1 MSTPVCVCACVRD
14 TSCPLQ
20 LELVLYRQT
29 EYLLSPRET
38 LFASCSSNHR
48 RRLELTLRFNV
59 RHLNNTKAEQCVSL
73 AVSSVLSE
81 TNNFFYFM
89 TSAAGQ
95 LKIPDGFRLI
105 VPSNNERETL
115 CHVVGSLFYSILF
128 YYVIILTHFY

>member
-1 MSTPVCVCACVRD
+1 MSTPVCVCVCVCACVRD

-59 RHLNNTKAEQCVSL
+59 RHLNDTKAEQCVSL

-95 LKIPDGFRLI
+95 LKDL
-105 VPSNNERETL
+105 
-115 CHVVGSLFYSILF
+115 YSILF
-128 YYVIILTHFY
+128 YSIMLLYSHTFTEVRLECRR